1 MKIKLFTGELEKM
14 TQDFNEWAK
23 EDIEILDFQIAC
35 SLASIAVPGRPPA
48 LGGVLSPQV
57 GLSIANAQI
66 FILAVLYE
74 ELEPV

>member
-1 MKIKLFTGELEKM
+1 MKIKLFTGELGKM
-14 TQDFNEWAK
+14 TQDFDEWAK
-23 EDIEILDFQIAC
+23 GDIEVLDFQIAC
-35 SLASIAVPGRPPA
+35 SLTSVAVPGSPPT

-74 ELEPV
+74 EV